1 MRIKMSVN
9 AKKNRK
15 AVLKQ
20 AKGYWGARSKQYRV
34 ANEAVMKAGQ
44 YAFVGR
50 KLKKRNFRSLWIA
63 RINAACRLNGTT
75 YSKFMKLAKSV
86 SGYASFFK
94 PFSYQKMAPKKVN
107 LNSYF
112 SFSLFEITSKDKLI
126 NIYVQENISPT
137 ELVDF
142 LSIIDTFIN

>member
-1 MRIKMSVN
+1 MRVKMSVN

-15 AVLKQ
+15 AVLKA

-75 YSKFMKLAKSV
+75 YSKFMSGLKNANINLNRKVLADLAVNDAK
-86 SGYASFFK
+86 A
-94 PFSYQKMAPKKVN
+94 FSELVKKV
-107 LNSYF
+107 
-112 SFSLFEITSKDKLI
+112 SK
-126 NIYVQENISPT
+126 
-137 ELVDF
+137 
-142 LSIIDTFIN
+142 

>member
-34 ANEAVMKAGQ
+34 ANEAVMKSLN
-44 YAFVGR
+44 YAFIGR

-63 RINAACRLNGTT
+63 RINAGCRMYGTT
-75 YSKFMKLAKSV
+75 YSKFMNGLKNANINLNRKVLADLAVNDEKAFAELV
-86 SGYASFFK
+86 
-94 PFSYQKMAPKKVN
+94 KKV
-107 LNSYF
+107 
-112 SFSLFEITSKDKLI
+112 TK
-126 NIYVQENISPT
+126 
-137 ELVDF
+137 
-142 LSIIDTFIN
+142 

>member
-1 MRIKMSVN
+1 MRVKMSVN

-15 AVLKQ
+15 AVLKA

-75 YSKFMKLAKSV
+75 YSKFMSGLKNANINLNRKVLAELAVNDAK
-86 SGYASFFK
+86 A
-94 PFSYQKMAPKKVN
+94 FSELVKKV
-107 LNSYF
+107 
-112 SFSLFEITSKDKLI
+112 SK
-126 NIYVQENISPT
+126 
-137 ELVDF
+137 
-142 LSIIDTFIN
+142 

>member
-75 YSKFMKLAKSV
+75 YSKFMSGLKNANINLNRKVLAELAVNDAK
-86 SGYASFFK
+86 A
-94 PFSYQKMAPKKVN
+94 FSELVKKV
-107 LNSYF
+107 
-112 SFSLFEITSKDKLI
+112 SK
-126 NIYVQENISPT
+126 
-137 ELVDF
+137 
-142 LSIIDTFIN
+142 

>member
-63 RINAACRLNGTT
+63 RINAACSLNGTT
-75 YSKFMKLAKSV
+75 YSKFMSGLKNANINLNRKVLAELAVNDAK
-86 SGYASFFK
+86 A
-94 PFSYQKMAPKKVN
+94 FSELVKKV
-107 LNSYF
+107 
-112 SFSLFEITSKDKLI
+112 SK
-126 NIYVQENISPT
+126 
-137 ELVDF
+137 
-142 LSIIDTFIN
+142 